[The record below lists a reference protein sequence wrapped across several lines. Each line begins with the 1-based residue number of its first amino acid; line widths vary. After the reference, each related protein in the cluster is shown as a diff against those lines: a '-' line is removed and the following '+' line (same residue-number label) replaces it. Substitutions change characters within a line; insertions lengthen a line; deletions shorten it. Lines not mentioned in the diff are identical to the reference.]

1 MKSAAEKLFA
11 FLNCCV
17 CLSRVTNIDLLVF
30 QNVFSI
36 SITYPLL
43 NKDMTQSFLSDDKRI
58 PTYLH
63 YIPTNPPPLRSDP
76 RDLWHVRHLI
86 RLSHTGQIPHILAK
100 IPVQGNLTN
109 MSKLCKFILID
120 YCLQKQFSL
129 DFFWYYGGNSLER
142 WRPFGFIWHQSS
154 FG

>member
-43 NKDMTQSFLSDDKRI
+43 NKGMTQSFLSDDKKI

-63 YIPTNPPPLRSDP
+63 TYFPPTYQPPSLKERSKRLVTCETFDQAITYGSDSPYFGQNSRPRESDP
-76 RDLWHVRHLI
+76 YV
-86 RLSHTGQIPHILAK
+86 
-100 IPVQGNLTN
+100 
-109 MSKLCKFILID
+109 
-120 YCLQKQFSL
+120 
-129 DFFWYYGGNSLER
+129 
-142 WRPFGFIWHQSS
+142 
-154 FG
+154 